1 MDLSKILSIAGKPGL
16 YQIINQTRGGVLAIS
31 LLDGKKTSIGQ
42 TQRVSTLSDI
52 SIYTEAGDEPL
63 MNILQTMYK
72 TSDGKPFD
80 TNVKDD
86 DALRNLMR
94 EILPEHDE
102 ERVYTSDI
110 RKVVK
115 WYNLLLKS
123 DLIDLEKAPEEETE
137 EEKKSEESKTE
148 KSANEGEPAK
158 KKAPTKKTPAKKTTS
173 QKAPLQKAMPKAG
186 GASKNHTSS
195 KKG

>member
-16 YQIINQTRGGVLAIS
+16 FQIINQTRGGVLAVS

-52 SIYTEAGDEPL
+52 SIYTEEGDEPL
-63 MNILQTMYK
+63 LNVLQTVFK
-72 TSDGKPFD
+72 TTDGAKCEVD
-80 TNVKDD
+80 VKDD
-86 DALRNLMR
+86 DALRNFMR
-94 EILPEHDE
+94 EMLPEHDE

-123 DLIDLEKAPEEETE
+123 DLIDLEAPPV
-137 EEKKSEESKTE
+137 EESEKDESADESKAEKEKTS
-148 KSANEGEPAK
+148 KSAES
-158 KKAPTKKTPAKKTTS
+158 APKKTPAKKAAPKNTPV
-173 QKAPLQKAMPKAG
+173 QKTAPKAA
-186 GASKNHTSS
+186 GAAKTNKSS

>member
-16 YQIINQTRGGVLAIS
+16 YQIINQTRGGVLATS

-52 SIYTEAGDEPL
+52 SIYTDEGDEPL
-63 MNILQTMYK
+63 MNVLQTMYK

-80 TNVKDD
+80 TDIKDD
-86 DALRNLMR
+86 EALRNLMR
-94 EILPEHDE
+94 EMLPQHDE

-123 DLIDLEKAPEEETE
+123 DLIDLEKAPEEEVAEAAE
-137 EEKKSEESKTE
+137 EPKAEKE
-148 KSANEGEPAK
+148 KSAKAAEPAK
-158 KKAPTKKTPAKKTTS
+158 KKAPAKKATEKNVPAKSAPAKK
-173 QKAPLQKAMPKAG
+173 AAPKAA
-186 GASKNHTSS
+186 GATKTNKSS